1 MSESLQFPARSVN
14 YDVMK
19 EQHGEMMPHIKAL
32 FVISYS
38 IDNSLGQCVRRNESL
53 TIVVLCMIYVLKIF
67 SHVCVCQCG
76 HMLSMCVQGTYI
88 VCYISYTAV
97 LRGNHGNQEWF
108 PLQTIIHGDVVISHS
123 HSPKYCTC
131 TGCCTDIH
139 IWHIWSY
146 MYWDLYTH
154 MCRL

>member
-67 SHVCVCQCG
+67 SHVCVCV
-76 HMLSMCVQGTYI
+76 S
-88 VCYISYTAV
+88 
-97 LRGNHGNQEWF
+97 
-108 PLQTIIHGDVVISHS
+108 VV
-123 HSPKYCTC
+123 TC
-131 TGCCTDIH
+131 
-139 IWHIWSY
+139 
-146 MYWDLYTH
+146 
-154 MCRL
+154 